1 MIGLG
6 NISAA
11 AGAVVGGLAVLGL
24 TLAWTNLV
32 TVPAAKEEIRAV
44 VEAEAEQRT
53 IHAIKSVTDAAERA
67 RAMRRYC
74 SLRGLHYDFQ
84 AAQCRS

>member
-1 MIGLG
+1 MIALG
-6 NISAA
+6 NISTA
-11 AGAVVGGLAVLGL
+11 AGAAVGGVAVLGL

-32 TVPAAKEEIRAV
+32 TVPAAKEETRAV

-53 IHAIKSVTDAAERA
+53 FHAIKSVTDAAERA

-74 SLRGLHYDFQ
+74 SLRGLRYDFETS
-84 AAQCRS
+84 QCGG